1 MTEYTAEDIKRMNI
15 SALACNKS
23 RLKELIDFAKLSGY
37 HKLGI
42 ANCFFMQK
50 YACLILKIYTERCIN
65 FCT

>member
-1 MTEYTAEDIKRMNI
+1 MTEYTDDDIKRMNI

-42 ANCFFMQK
+42 ANCFLCRNMHPT
-50 YACLILKIYTERCIN
+50 LKK
-65 FCT
+65 F